1 MTLPD
6 LPIDVGRIERDL
18 TELAR
23 LTEPDRPYT
32 RQAFT
37 RLDLEARELVAGW
50 MREAGLDVHID
61 AAGNTIGRRS
71 GRTEGPVVALGSH
84 TDTVQAGGRFDGIAG
99 VVAAVEVARAL
110 EQAGV
115 VTEHPLEV
123 INFNCEEP
131 SVAGMTPVGSRAVSG
146 HLDLSKLET
155 SRDPEGRTLAEAID
169 FLGGDYT
176 RLAVLIREPSDV
188 HGYLELHIEQ
198 GLVLERAGRPVGVV
212 THIAGPIRGTITVT
226 GRADHAG
233 ATLMNERQDALC
245 GAAEVILALERT
257 AKDPSLKAAVATIGT
272 AHIAPGMVNIIPGRV
287 DLQMEV
293 RSIRQEEKERIRGLF
308 GAACEAIA
316 RERDLRVDVQ
326 WLVDEPPVT
335 VPEDM
340 QALVR
345 EAAEELGIETVS
357 LPSRAMHDASWMA
370 MIAPIA
376 MVFVPSKDG
385 LSHTPDEWTDF
396 ADVAAGARVLGR
408 ALLKLD
414 AKE

>member
-1 MTLPD
+1 
-6 LPIDVGRIERDL
+6 
-18 TELAR
+18 
-23 LTEPDRPYT
+23 
-32 RQAFT
+32 
-37 RLDLEARELVAGW
+37 
-50 MREAGLDVHID
+50 
-61 AAGNTIGRRS
+61 
-71 GRTEGPVVALGSH
+71 
-84 TDTVQAGGRFDGIAG
+84 
-99 VVAAVEVARAL
+99 VEVARAL

-115 VTEHPLEV
+115 VTEHPLEI

-131 SVAGMTPVGSRAVSG
+131 SVTGMTPVGSRAMSG

-155 SRDPEGRTLAEAID
+155 AHDPEGRTLAEAID
-169 FLGGDYT
+169 FLGGNHT
-176 RLAVLIREPSDV
+176 RLTELIRKPGDV

-198 GLVLERAGRPVGVV
+198 GLVLERAGCPVGVV

-233 ATLMNERQDALC
+233 ATLMDERQDALC
-245 GAAEVILALERT
+245 GAAEVILALERA
-257 AKDPSLKAAVATIGT
+257 AKDPSLKDTVATIGT
-272 AHIAPGMVNIIPGRV
+272 AHISPGMVNIIPGRV

-293 RSIRQEEKERIRGLF
+293 RSIRQEEKERVRGLF
-308 GAACEAIA
+308 EAACEAIA
-316 RERDLRVDVQ
+316 RERGLRIDVQ

-335 VPEDM
+335 VPQEM
-340 QALVR
+340 QALVQ
-345 EAAEELGIETVS
+345 EAAKELGIQTVS

-370 MIAPIA
+370 MIAPVA